1 MNPEREL
8 KRDVFVS
15 NAERNAQPDAE
26 PVELVPTRTSEKAM
40 DQSYAPAEH
49 VSAFKMHNANQF
61 MNITDFKQVMPVLSA
76 KEVAQVKEALDA
88 SKRVLNEGQWK
99 EVEHKIAEVFTEQE
113 KVQLKVELSKQINKI
128 DLSKLEKDLKVAYD
142 YIDWDR
148 VNTQL
153 NTAVSRIALDSLQ
166 RVYSKALSDLTILES
181 QLNQNCQQSI
191 PDTDITIEAIE
202 QKKTDV
208 QRSLKKLN
216 AIRTKKVV
224 HL

>member
-1 MNPEREL
+1 M
-8 KRDVFVS
+8 
-15 NAERNAQPDAE
+15 
-26 PVELVPTRTSEKAM
+26 
-40 DQSYAPAEH
+40 
-49 VSAFKMHNANQF
+49 
-61 MNITDFKQVMPVLSA
+61 
-76 KEVAQVKEALDA
+76 
-88 SKRVLNEGQWK
+88 
-99 EVEHKIAEVFTEQE
+99 
-113 KVQLKVELSKQINKI
+113 QLKVELSKQINKI